1 MIQNVLRHLGGIE
14 NYGILSI
21 CLFFA
26 CFLGILVWAFRLKK
40 PFLNSMA
47 AKPLE
52 PDPDDPAAETP
63 PSRYD

>member
-1 MIQNVLRHLGGIE
+1 MIQNVLRHIGGIE

-26 CFLGILVWAFRLKK
+26 SFLGVLVWALCLRK

-52 PDPDDPAAETP
+52 DDPEDP
-63 PSRYD
+63 QPSSKPHYE